1 MAVGCKI
8 TSHDIKTIILDHT
21 KNSRNS
27 SKKFGKQIE
36 NEIQEAINSVKV
48 LHFTKFLKRCNT

>member
-21 KNSRNS
+21 ENSRNS

-36 NEIQEAINSVKV
+36 NEI
-48 LHFTKFLKRCNT
+48 

>member
-8 TSHDIKTIILDHT
+8 TSYDT
-21 KNSRNS
+21 KNSRDS

-36 NEIQEAINSVKV
+36 KEIKEAINSVKV
-48 LHFTKFLKRCNT
+48 LHFTKFLKRGNT